1 MLPRGRNGAAPPCLP
16 MKEPALMASID
27 PQVRR
32 LPDLAGDRAVEPEP
46 LSAEAA
52 EDEDA
57 ELTEAPAA
65 QPRGRAVRPRIRE
78 FEAIVEEAIRETPDT
93 TTLVFFTGSERM
105 EYEAGQFLTIRPHQ
119 FPALDRFV
127 KFFEDVKGKREPARA
142 YSMCSAPHDRR
153 LAVTIKEELYVTG
166 VTKYPP
172 LMSPFLTYRVP
183 AGTRMVLTGFGG
195 PYVLPP
201 DIEARTDR
209 LIHVCAGSG
218 IVPNM
223 SIIRHCLETGMKLR
237 HVLIYG
243 NKTWDDIIFRRQLE
257 ELAARHPGQLEI
269 VHALSREPHPETITR
284 FGASVRAGRVSE
296 ALLREAIP
304 DPSAAHVFTCGPGI
318 GKFERQAAREK
329 GEEPQPRF
337 LETVLAG
344 LKAIGV
350 PRAHVHHE
358 MYG

>member
-1 MLPRGRNGAAPPCLP
+1 MATLDQLDDSLPAAETSTGL
-16 MKEPALMASID
+16 EPAAEEL
-27 PQVRR
+27 
-32 LPDLAGDRAVEPEP
+32 L
-46 LSAEAA
+46 EAA
-52 EDEDA
+52 LTQTA
-57 ELTEAPAA
+57 ETRP
-65 QPRGRAVRPRIRE
+65 GRAPRPRIRE

-142 YSMCSAPHDRR
+142 YSMCSAPHERR
-153 LAVTIKEELYVTG
+153 LAVTIKEELYITG
-166 VTKYPP
+166 ATKYPP

-183 AGTRMVLTGFGG
+183 PGTRMVLTGFGG

-201 DIEARTDR
+201 DIESRTDR

-237 HVLIYG
+237 HVLVYG
-243 NKTWDDIIFRRQLE
+243 NKTWGDIIFRRQLE
-257 ELAARHPGQLEI
+257 ELEVRHPGQLEI
-269 VHALSREPHPETITR
+269 VHALSREAPADLARLGPN
-284 FGASVRAGRVSE
+284 VVAGRVSE
-296 ALLREAIP
+296 ALLRQHVP